1 MFPPLGI
8 NLPYRLIHLANIPG
22 GSYQAI
28 KDALDSAFAPHFQA
42 LEWAP
47 HMIMSTTIITTRCSA
62 MATPGPENPNFESS
76 PQIVKVLDQPVLVAW
91 AGARYPCSICLTT
104 EHTYAQCDQNP
115 KNKKN
120 PKNKDTKSYAEV
132 TSSSSKT
139 KQPDSSTS
147 SSSSNPDPAPSKLPD
162 TSTAIPIEDSTNPML
177 IDHSDESTDRSTE
190 AVDTS
195 KSSSQSTRIP
205 PRSATPTISSVS
217 KQSLGSPGSI
227 PPSP

>member
-47 HMIMSTTIITTRCSA
+47 HMIKGTKILTTCWSA
-62 MATPGPENPNFESS
+62 MVTPGPENPNFESS
-76 PQIVKVLDQPVLVAW
+76 PQIIKVLDQPVLVAW
-91 AGARYPCSICLTT
+91 ASARYPCSVCLTT

-120 PKNKDTKSYAEV
+120 PKNKDTKFYAEV

-139 KQPDSSTS
+139 KQPDNSTS

-162 TSTAIPIEDSTNPML
+162 TSTAIPIEDSANLML
-177 IDHSDESTDRSTE
+177 IDQSDESNNQSTKETDAST
-190 AVDTS
+190 
-195 KSSSQSTRIP
+195 SSSHTTRNP
-205 PRSATPTISSVS
+205 PRSATPTIPAVS
-217 KQSLGSPGSI
+217 KRSM
-227 PPSP
+227 